1 MLIFIDGKEAWLA
14 GCQST
19 TCIKDCARRDSRLIK
34 LYKPKNGGCLFYEGC
49 DEILKEVFDGKI

>member
-34 LYKPKNGGCLFYEGC
+34 VYKPKNGGCRF
-49 DEILKEVFDGKI
+49 IARRRMVIKEVFDGKI